1 MKILFSILIFLCCS
15 LPSDMN
21 AQERRHQGPPSQ
33 LAQGY
38 SVGDQASDFN
48 LKNVDDAFYSLAGL
62 QNAKGYIVVFTS
74 NVCPFALL
82 YEDRLIKLHRDMAAQ
97 GYPVVA
103 INANDATIQE
113 GDSFDDMKIRAA
125 EKGFPFLYLDDQDQ
139 TVFPQFGAT
148 KTPHVFLLDQKLIVR
163 YIGAIDD
170 NAKNPT
176 EVKEQFVR
184 NAVAALERG
193 EMPTPSETKAVGCS
207 IKAKAGHGNANAH
220 PPKGERRG
228 PPSPAKILEM
238 MDKNQ
243 DQKVSLA
250 EAQGPLKRDFN
261 RIDENE
267 DGFLT
272 VEELSK
278 IKGRGPR

>member
-1 MKILFSILIFLCCS
+1 MKVLFSVLIFLCCS

-21 AQERRHQGPPSQ
+21 GQERRQQGPPPQ
-33 LAQGY
+33 QAQGY
-38 SVGDQASDFN
+38 KIGDQASDFN
-48 LKNVDDAFYSLAGL
+48 LKNVDGAFYSLAGL

-82 YEDRLIKLHRDMAAQ
+82 YEDRLIALHQDMAPK

-103 INANDATIQE
+103 INANDATIEE
-113 GDSFDDMKIRAA
+113 GDSFDNMKIRAT
-125 EKGFPFLYLDDQDQ
+125 EKDFPFLYLDDQDQ
-139 TVFPQFGAT
+139 TIFPQFGAR
-148 KTPHVFLLDQKLIVR
+148 KTPQVFLLDQNRVVR

-170 NAKNPT
+170 NAKNPAG
-176 EVKEQFVR
+176 VNEQFVR

-207 IKAKAGHGNANAH
+207 IKAKAGHGNAH

-228 PPSPAKILEM
+228 PPSPDKILER

-250 EAQGPLKRDFN
+250 EAHGPLKRDFN

-278 IKGRGPR
+278 IKGKGPR